1 MSSSANHSSANH
13 SSSNKKSSTG
23 KKASQNKP
31 LTTEWPAGTSQ
42 MAKTTE
48 VQHWRVSWN
57 AKLYDYSQ
65 AIKAFLVT
73 PAQNSSIN
81 QSKGRAVMRNLPKI
95 GDIVVVTCKGF
106 RRMQCEVT
114 GNFRTVLPSNNLQ
127 QHDEFNRGE
136 VRHHA
141 ENNTY
146 LEMKIRHVYP
156 EDTMPLRGVQRTWS
170 KLPSGESICPEL

>member
-1 MSSSANHSSANH
+1 MSSSANQ

-65 AIKAFLVT
+65 AIEAFLDT
-73 PAQNSSIN
+73 PAQNSSIY
-81 QSKGRAVMRNLPKI
+81 QSKGRAVMRNLPQI

-114 GNFRTVLPSNNLQ
+114 GNFRTVLPPNNLQ

-146 LEMKIRHVYP
+146 LEMKITHVYQGKA
-156 EDTMPLRGVQRTWS
+156 MPLRGVQRTWS

>member
-1 MSSSANHSSANH
+1 MSSSANQ

-57 AKLYDYSQ
+57 AKLYEYEQ
-65 AIKAFLVT
+65 VIKAFRAGKT
-73 PAQNSSIN
+73 SSIY
-81 QSKGRAVMRNLPKI
+81 QSKGRAVMRNLPQI

-106 RRMQCEVT
+106 RRMQCAVT
-114 GNFRTVLPSNNLQ
+114 GNFQTVLPPNNLQ

-146 LEMKIRHVYP
+146 LEMKITHVYQGKA
-156 EDTMPLRGVQRTWS
+156 MPLRGVQRTWS

>member
-1 MSSSANHSSANH
+1 MSVSCKDKDAKK
-13 SSSNKKSSTG
+13 NK
-23 KKASQNKP
+23 
-31 LTTEWPAGTSQ
+31 
-42 MAKTTE
+42 

-57 AKLYDYSQ
+57 ATLYDYSQ
-65 AIKAFLVT
+65 AIDAF
-73 PAQNSSIN
+73 QNCENSCIY
-81 QSKGRAVMRNLPKI
+81 QSKGQAVMRNLPTI

-106 RRMQCEVT
+106 RRMQCTVT
-114 GNFRTVLPSNNLQ
+114 GNFQTVLSPNNLQ

-136 VRHHA
+136 VRSHA

-146 LEMKIRHVYP
+146 LEMKITHVYP